1 MKKVIFG
8 GPRQVTRGNAK
19 SGAVVKHQR
28 KLVVLETTSNV
39 KAHFKSGFAPLYC
52 SLVTS
57 LGTSSNVPC
66 REASNTV
73 SLSQII
79 PYWKFNYMYTQYLF
93 LPVVH
98 VATFSYLFIL
108 KTVAV
113 SVQHKGK

>member
-1 MKKVIFG
+1 MRKVIFG
-8 GPRQVTRGNAK
+8 GPRQVTRGKAK

-28 KLVVLETTSNV
+28 KLVVLETTSNIE
-39 KAHFKSGFAPLYC
+39 AHFKSGFVPLYC

-79 PYWKFNYMYTQYLF
+79 PYWKFNYMYTLYLF
-93 LPVVH
+93 LLYSS
-98 VATFSYLFIL
+98 TCSYF
-108 KTVAV
+108 
-113 SVQHKGK
+113 